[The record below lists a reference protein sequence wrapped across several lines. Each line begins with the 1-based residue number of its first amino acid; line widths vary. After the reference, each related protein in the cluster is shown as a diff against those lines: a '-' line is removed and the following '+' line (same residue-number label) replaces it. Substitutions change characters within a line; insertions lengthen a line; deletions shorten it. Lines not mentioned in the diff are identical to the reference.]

1 MDLLGE
7 ATIRID
13 VNLAAVQSYGCA
25 LPRAS
30 DDSDDWFLSY
40 LDRLAEVT
48 PEEVQRIAQTYM
60 KPGNRVRGVYHPVE
74 GQEVP
79 A

>member
-1 MDLLGE
+1 MGYSEIFD
-7 ATIRID
+7 T
-13 VNLAAVQSYGCA
+13 Y
-25 LPRAS
+25 
-30 DDSDDWFLSY
+30 DWFLNY

-60 KPGNRVRGVYHPVE
+60 KPGNRVRGVYHPSE